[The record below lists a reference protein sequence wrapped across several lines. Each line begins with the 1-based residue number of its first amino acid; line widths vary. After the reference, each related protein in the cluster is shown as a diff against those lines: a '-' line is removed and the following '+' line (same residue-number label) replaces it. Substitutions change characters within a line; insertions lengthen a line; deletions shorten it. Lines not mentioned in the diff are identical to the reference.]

1 MRTGSLQSAKVAAL
15 VLLAASWA
23 SWASC
28 TGRRTGQTTVAVIP
42 KGQAHVFWQ
51 SVRAGAA
58 RCAADE
64 HVEMVW
70 TAPSSETDFTGQAN
84 IIEDFVNRR
93 VDAIVLAPS
102 HSKALVPAAARAVRG
117 GIPVVVIDSAL
128 DFNQAVSYVATDN
141 RQGGVLAARR
151 MGELLGGHGTVAILG
166 IAAGA
171 GSGLERE
178 GGFQDTIQKEF
189 PDIKVVGYQFTE
201 TDRTR
206 ALAVAEDFLTRFPD
220 LGGLFG
226 SNESSAVAAAR
237 AVTNRGSRG
246 KVRIVGFD
254 TSSDL
259 IQAVRDGTI
268 DALVAQQ
275 PFRMG
280 CEGMRAAVAALH
292 HQPVAPRI
300 DTGTVLIT
308 RANVDSPEVQQ
319 LLAAPI
325 ATAVR

>member
-1 MRTGSLQSAKVAAL
+1 MRRSTAVLIIALFAA
-15 VLLAASWA
+15 ACS
-23 SWASC
+23 
-28 TGRRTGQTTVAVIP
+28 GRRTAQTTIAVIP

-51 SVRAGAA
+51 SVRAGAE

-64 HVEMVW
+64 HVQMIW
-70 TAPSSETDFTGQAN
+70 TAPSSETDYTGQAN
-84 IIEDFVNRR
+84 IIEDFVNRK

-102 HSKALVPAAARAVRG
+102 HRKALVPATARAVRE
-117 GIPVVVIDSAL
+117 GIPVVVIDSGL
-128 DFNQAVSYVATDN
+128 DFDQSVSFVATDN

-151 MGELLGGHGTVAILG
+151 MGELLGGHGSVAILG

-178 GGFQDTIQKEF
+178 GGFQDTIRAEF
-189 PDIKVVGYQFTE
+189 PGIKIVGYQFTE
-201 TDRTR
+201 SDRTR
-206 ALAVAEDFLTRFPD
+206 GLTVAEDFLTRFPD
-220 LGGLFG
+220 LSGLFG

-237 AVTNRGSRG
+237 AVNNRGLKG

-280 CEGMRAAVAALH
+280 CEGMRSAIAALH
-292 HQPVAPRI
+292 HQPVPSRI
-300 DTGTVLIT
+300 DTGTLLIT
-308 RANVDSPEVQQ
+308 RDNVDSPEAQA
-319 LLAAPI
+319 LITPP
-325 ATAVR
+325 ATTPGSR